1 MRGERGMRVE
11 GRGERQTKRNI
22 NDILQVNGTRVNESH
37 QKSTRVK
44 ERRVVRC
51 QLRMHNSTVR
61 CKI

>member
-11 GRGERQTKRNI
+11 VRGERQTKRNI